1 MQEVAA
7 ELEREKENLLRKVS
21 QRDKQIDTLK
31 EQASANQKQLAEL
44 QNRLAKVWA
53 FSDQLKSMIFIEQR
67 YTKLETVNMYLY
79 ILIIYCNLM
88 INQARRKSRGD
99 QKRDLALLESQSNAW
114 REQISEKTT
123 EIQEK
128 DKRIQV
134 CPI

>member
-21 QRDKQIDTLK
+21 QRDKQIDSLK

-67 YTKLETVNMYLY
+67 YIKLETVNMYLY
-79 ILIIYCNLM
+79 ILIKYCNLM

>member
-21 QRDKQIDTLK
+21 QRDKQIDSLK

-67 YTKLETVNMYLY
+67 YIKLETVNMYLY

>member
-53 FSDQLKSMIFIEQR
+53 FSDQLKGMIFIEQR
-67 YTKLETVNMYLY
+67 YIKLETVNTYL
-79 ILIIYCNLM
+79 
-88 INQARRKSRGD
+88 
-99 QKRDLALLESQSNAW
+99 
-114 REQISEKTT
+114 
-123 EIQEK
+123 
-128 DKRIQV
+128 
-134 CPI
+134 

>member
-67 YTKLETVNMYLY
+67 YIKLETVNMYLY

>member
-1 MQEVAA
+1 
-7 ELEREKENLLRKVS
+7 
-21 QRDKQIDTLK
+21 
-31 EQASANQKQLAEL
+31 
-44 QNRLAKVWA
+44 
-53 FSDQLKSMIFIEQR
+53 MIFIEQR
-67 YTKLETVNMYLY
+67 YIKLETVNMYLY

>member
-67 YTKLETVNMYLY
+67 YIKLETVNIYLY
-79 ILIIYCNLM
+79 ILIKYCNLM

>member
-1 MQEVAA
+1 MAA

-67 YTKLETVNMYLY
+67 YIKLETVNTYL
-79 ILIIYCNLM
+79 
-88 INQARRKSRGD
+88 
-99 QKRDLALLESQSNAW
+99 
-114 REQISEKTT
+114 
-123 EIQEK
+123 
-128 DKRIQV
+128 
-134 CPI
+134 

>member
-1 MQEVAA
+1 MAA

-67 YTKLETVNMYLY
+67 YIKLETVNIYLY
-79 ILIIYCNLM
+79 ILIKYCNLM

>member
-1 MQEVAA
+1 MAA

-67 YTKLETVNMYLY
+67 YIKLETVNTYLY
-79 ILIIYCNLM
+79 VV
-88 INQARRKSRGD
+88 
-99 QKRDLALLESQSNAW
+99 
-114 REQISEKTT
+114 T
-123 EIQEK
+123 
-128 DKRIQV
+128 
-134 CPI
+134 

>member
-1 MQEVAA
+1 MAA

-21 QRDKQIDTLK
+21 QRDKQIDSLK

-67 YTKLETVNMYLY
+67 YIKLETVNMYLY